1 MEQGLEPVRMLA
13 DVMSYLDRSYC
24 NESILDWVR
33 TSPEGAAYSI
43 VRRLFIEVVEE
54 SGATVNLLRAA

>member
-1 MEQGLEPVRMLA
+1 MEHGLEPVRMLA
-13 DVMSYLDRSYC
+13 DAMSYLDRGYC
-24 NESILDWVR
+24 QEPILEWVR

-54 SGATVNLLRAA
+54 SGTTTNLLRVA

>member
-1 MEQGLEPVRMLA
+1 MDQRLEPVRMLA
-13 DVMSYLDRSYC
+13 DVMSYLDRAYC
-24 NESILDWVR
+24 HAPILEWVR

-54 SGATVNLLRAA
+54 SGATTSLLRAA